1 MNASGSHREHAQCR
15 APRSLVAPWRVVAA
29 AVIGMVAAALPAPPA
44 GAVTREV
51 VHEFREAYEGRALQ
65 LRYDLDSA
73 MHALEPNVFGLGGM
87 GHGRENGQVLFYA
100 LETVYIDRVMSEGGS
115 RLTLTIFRS
124 SETAQRLKSQ
134 AVPPPITGI
143 PTGSQSIATYASS
156 DSTAVALELQA
167 GKKDPE
173 AQRREI
179 ETLFGRLFYVDSK
192 PTQDD
197 LTRFVAAH
205 RDWPVSRLTKITGL
219 DSATVK
225 DIIAAL
231 GP

>member
-1 MNASGSHREHAQCR
+1 M
-15 APRSLVAPWRVVAA
+15 RVVAA
-29 AVIGMVAAALPAPPA
+29 VVLGIAAAVLTAPRA
-44 GAVTREV
+44 EAVARDV
-51 VHEFREAYEGRALQ
+51 VRDFRDTCEGHTFQ

-73 MHALEPNVFGLGGM
+73 MHSIEPNVLSLGGM
-87 GHGRENGQVLFYA
+87 GHGRENGQVIFYA
-100 LETVYIDRVMSEGGS
+100 LETVYVDRVMSEGGS

-124 SETAQRLKSQ
+124 GETARRLKSQ

-143 PTGSQSIATYASS
+143 PTGSQSIATYSSS
-156 DSTAVALELQA
+156 DSTSVALELHA

-179 ETLFGRLFYVDSK
+179 ETLLGRLFYVDAK
-192 PTQDD
+192 PTRDEMS
-197 LTRFVAAH
+197 RFVAAH
-205 RDWPVSRLTKITGL
+205 RDWPVSRLARLTGL

-225 DIIAAL
+225 EILAAL

>member
-1 MNASGSHREHAQCR
+1 MSASR
-15 APRSLVAPWRVVAA
+15 ARVVAA
-29 AVIGMVAAALPAPPA
+29 AVLVVAAAMTPAQRTD
-44 GAVTREV
+44 AVARDV
-51 VHEFREAYEGRALQ
+51 VKDFRDVYEGRALQ

-73 MHALEPNVFGLGGM
+73 MHSLEPNVLSLGGM
-87 GHGRENGQVLFYA
+87 GHGRENGQVIFYA
-100 LETVYIDRVMSEGGS
+100 LETVYVDRLMSEGGS

-124 SETAQRLKSQ
+124 SETAKRLKSQ
-134 AVPPPITGI
+134 AVPPPVTGI
-143 PTGSQSIATYASS
+143 PTGSQSIATYSSS

-167 GKKDPE
+167 PKKDPE

-179 ETLFGRLFYVDSK
+179 ETLLGRLFYVDAR

-205 RDWPVSRLTKITGL
+205 RDWPVSRLAKLTGL
-219 DSATVK
+219 DSGTIK